1 MLGNLTDSPAGTN
14 LPPTLDHLSPVV
26 GRGGLIGSHLLSLSF
41 NWPENLSLRS
51 RWLSPCLAALSLV
64 GRLSGH
70 HTSLSH
76 PIFSALLLPSYLLP
90 SLFLPLLP
98 SFLLSRHCLGAMV
111 SGIACP
117 FSTYLINNR
126 HPSYRCHLLCGAPLG
141 RHRYTPDLLTKLGP
155 FHR

>member
-1 MLGNLTDSPAGTN
+1 MTYLQGSFPVAGSEVSVAAKRVCSARN
-14 LPPTLDHLSPVV
+14 RPRALPPLPGPLAGAPPG
-26 GRGGLIGSHLLSLSF
+26 GR
-41 NWPENLSLRS
+41 
-51 RWLSPCLAALSLV
+51 
-64 GRLSGH
+64 
-70 HTSLSH
+70 T
-76 PIFSALLLPSYLLP
+76 LLPSYLLP

-141 RHRYTPDLLTKLGP
+141 RHRYAKPFTPLISSQSWVHFTDELTEVQGGKLIYLGSTVSVVIASLTAQ
-155 FHR
+155 